1 MIKIPHLGDLQ
12 YAKNPFTKPH
22 IHSVFIIARSKSL
35 NERQELTPLKS
46 RAKTI
51 YHEIP
56 KKFPRPDSIMI
67 PSHNQPPSEI
77 GGDSIT
83 EDYDWISESIH
94 DEPKNI
100 DEEEIKITEKELDI
114 SPEIEHN
121 FYVMTGMRPATETEI
136 GQREVSLKLLG
147 KSKRST
153 NKTLLLDLDDTLV
166 HTINTNFD
174 YSMVNI
180 DYNRAKTV
188 IYKDDNSLNFT
199 AIKVIVRPYAV
210 KFLEELSK
218 IYEIIVTA

>member
-1 MIKIPHLGDLQ
+1 ML
-12 YAKNPFTKPH
+12 F
-22 IHSVFIIARSKSL
+22 RS
-35 NERQELTPLKS
+35 
-46 RAKTI
+46 
-51 YHEIP
+51 
-56 KKFPRPDSIMI
+56 
-67 PSHNQPPSEI
+67 
-77 GGDSIT
+77 
-83 EDYDWISESIH
+83 
-94 DEPKNI
+94 
-100 DEEEIKITEKELDI
+100 
-114 SPEIEHN
+114 
-121 FYVMTGMRPATETEI
+121 
-136 GQREVSLKLLG
+136 G